1 MQGMMVLA
9 GMTLNSQKNMIRSD
23 ACKSKRQGEIII
35 LLLLYLSTSIS
46 RSVASPVFNLSKN

>member
-1 MQGMMVLA
+1 MMVLA